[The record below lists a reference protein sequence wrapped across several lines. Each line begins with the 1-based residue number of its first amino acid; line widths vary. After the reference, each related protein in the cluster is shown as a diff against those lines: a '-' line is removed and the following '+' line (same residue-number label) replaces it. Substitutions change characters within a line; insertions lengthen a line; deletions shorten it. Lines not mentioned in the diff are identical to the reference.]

1 MATGRDLRAR
11 LVLSL
16 NDRASPGLDRIPG
29 RLDRIRQ
36 ALRRISV
43 AAAVVG
49 GLSLLGPLQQAA
61 AFEDTLRQNA
71 ITAGETGAAVEE
83 MIQRTRVA
91 YERLARETGQ
101 RSRDIAAAAASL
113 IAAGLDDTT
122 IQSLLPT
129 ISRVA
134 TGTGATLED
143 LAQTALQLR
152 TQLGL
157 TVEQMPQA
165 FASLIQAGRDGNF
178 ELRDMAREFPA
189 ILAAARALGMQ
200 GPNALTS
207 LAAALQ
213 VARQAAGSSSE
224 AANNVLNALQK
235 LASPEVVRNFEQIG
249 VNLEGVMRDAA
260 RRGINPLEALVQKLR
275 ERTGGDLFR
284 LQEIFGDRQALMG
297 LLPLIQQTERY
308 LRIRDNARGAST
320 DLIGQGFEDRMRGAQ
335 MQLQRTTELLEQ
347 LSRRFLLVA
356 GTALKPIN
364 DALDRLFTWI
374 DQIDAAYPGLID
386 EVAAWAAGLLAAAAA
401 IGIIGQ
407 VFSFLGAGLAVML
420 GPLQLVFAGLIAI
433 VGVKLAVFLAAI
445 ALVAGAA
452 YLIWRYWDRIG
463 PWFRSLWETIRGWF
477 TGFVDWISGWAAS
490 AYAGA
495 IAIIQGAWLVL
506 RTWFNTLWT
515 AWVREP
521 FEAFVTWVDGW
532 TNGLASAAIDRIVQ
546 SWQRLKQGFRELWD
560 EIKKIFEE
568 IWGPIE
574 RAMERAERF
583 FARENAGA
591 ARYQPEAQ
599 AALGE
604 RMNARGATAISP
616 EEWNAPEAAAP
627 AATTRVVGDITV
639 RPAPGAEVVDA
650 RTTTGPVTITPDR
663 GATRSRP

>member
-1 MATGRDLRAR
+1 M
-11 LVLSL
+11 
-16 NDRASPGLDRIPG
+16 
-29 RLDRIRQ
+29 
-36 ALRRISV
+36 
-43 AAAVVG
+43 
-49 GLSLLGPLQQAA
+49 LGPLQQAA

-113 IAAGLDDTT
+113 VAAGLDDST
-122 IQSLLPT
+122 IQALLPT

-157 TVEQMPQA
+157 TAEQMPQA

-235 LASPEVVRNFEQIG
+235 LASPEVVNNFRDIG
-249 VNLEGVMRDAA
+249 VNLEGVMQDAA

-275 ERTGGDLFR
+275 ERTGGNLFR

-297 LLPLIQQTERY
+297 LLPLIQETERY
-308 LRIRDNARGAST
+308 LRIRDNARRAST
-320 DLIGQGFEDRMRGAQ
+320 RVIDEGFEDRMRGAQ
-335 MQLQRTTELLEQ
+335 KQLDRTSELLEQ
-347 LSRRFLLVA
+347 LHRRFLLVA
-356 GTALKPIN
+356 GTALKPFN

-407 VFSFLGAGLAVML
+407 VFSFLGAGLAVIL
-420 GPLQLVFAGLIAI
+420 GPLQLVFGGLIAI
-433 VGVKLAVFLAAI
+433 IGVKLALFLGVI

-452 YLIWRYWDRIG
+452 YLLWRYWDRIG
-463 PWFRSLWETIRGWF
+463 PFFRDLWANIPAYFRA
-477 TGFVDWISGWAAS
+477 FVDWVRGWAPAAIAGAARLLQAGWDALS
-490 AYAGA
+490 TWFGTFWRETIPAWFTAFTDWVGGWAPGAIAGA
-495 IAIIQGAWLVL
+495 ISVIEGAWLVL
-506 RTWFNTLWT
+506 RTWFNTLWNF
-515 AWVREP
+515 WVREP
-521 FEAFVTWVDGW
+521 FDAFVTWVDGW
-532 TNGLASAAIDRIVQ
+532 TNGLASAAIDRIIQ
-546 SWQRLKQGFRELWD
+546 SWQRLRQGFRELWD
-560 EIKKIFEE
+560 EIKRIFEE

-583 FARENAGA
+583 FARANEGA
-591 ARYQPEAQ
+591 PQYQAPAQ
-599 AALGE
+599 AELGA
-604 RMNARGATAISP
+604 RMNARGAQRIP
-616 EEWNAPEAAAP
+616 DEEWNAPDAAVAP
-627 AATTRVVGDITV
+627 TATTRVVGEIVV
-639 RPAPGAEVVDA
+639 RPAPGAEVTDA
-650 RTTTGPVTITPDR
+650 RATTGPVTITPDR